1 MRIVSTT
8 DESFSVELDRI
19 RNRKEG
25 VDRTICRAVEDIITN
40 VAKRGDAALFEY
52 TRKFDGTSIDLR
64 NVEVSDDE
72 ITAATAGVEK
82 SDLAILEEAA
92 RRIEAFHRKQIVS
105 SWLDADEDGIE
116 LGQLINPIARVGIYA
131 PGGLAAYPST
141 VLMAAVPAKVAGV
154 HELCLVSP
162 ARDGKIH
169 PLVLAAARLSGVDR
183 IFKIGGA
190 QAVAALAYGTE
201 SIPRVDKIVGP
212 GNVYVAT
219 AKMMVY
225 GKVGIDMIAGP
236 SEIVIISDGTVG
248 PDLVAADLLSQAEHD
263 MMASAILVT
272 PSAEFA
278 RVVSAEVQSQLDVL
292 ARSSIARAAIQQ
304 YGAVIVTTDI
314 DEAVDIA
321 NGLAPE
327 HLQLMVENPRELL
340 QKVKNAGAVFLG
352 SSTPEAVGDYIAGPN
367 HILPTG
373 GTARFSSPL
382 GVYDFIKRT
391 SIISFSREAL
401 RKYGDSITRFA
412 EMEGLEAHGRSIVI
426 RKTQSAGTHKKT

>member
-8 DESFSVELDRI
+8 DQLFDAELERI
-19 RNRKEG
+19 RNREAG
-25 VDRTICRAVEDIITN
+25 VDQAIFRAVKDIIKN
-40 VAKRGDAALFEY
+40 VAARGDAALFEY
-52 TRKFDGTSIDLR
+52 TKKFDGTSIDAGS
-64 NVEVSDDE
+64 VEVSDDE
-72 ITAATAGVEK
+72 IAAAMADIDE
-82 SDLAILEEAA
+82 SDLAILEGAS
-92 RRIEAFHRKQIVS
+92 RRIETFHRKQIIP
-105 SWLDADEDGIE
+105 SWLDSDEDGIE
-116 LGQLINPIARVGIYA
+116 LGQLINPINKVGIYA
-131 PGGLAAYPST
+131 PGGLAVYPST

-183 IFKIGGA
+183 IFKVGGA
-190 QAVAALAYGTE
+190 QAIAALAYGTE
-201 SIPRVDKIVGP
+201 SVPRVDKIVGP

-236 SEIVIISDGTVG
+236 SEIVIISDGTVD
-248 PDLVAADLLSQAEHD
+248 PELVAADLLSQAEHD
-263 MMASAILVT
+263 MMASALLVT

-278 RVVSAEVQSQLDVL
+278 RDVAAEVQSQLAGL
-292 ARSSIARAAIQQ
+292 TRKSIAQEAIEH
-304 YGAVIVTTDI
+304 YGAVIVTRNM

-321 NGLAPE
+321 NGFAPE
-327 HLQLMVENPRELL
+327 HLELMVENPRELL
-340 QKVKNAGAVFLG
+340 QRIKNAGAVFLG
-352 SSTPEAVGDYIAGPN
+352 SSTPEAVGDYMAGPS

-391 SIISFSREAL
+391 SIISFSPEAL
-401 RKYGDSITRFA
+401 RKYGDSVARFA
-412 EMEGLEAHGRSIVI
+412 EMEGLEAHGRSVLV
-426 RKTQSAGTHKKT
+426 RTT